1 MRVSPHTLIRP
12 LGLAAVAA
20 AVLAVSGCGAS
31 EEPDLVNGKELFVGK
46 GTCGACHTLA
56 RAGTKGNRGPSLDES
71 FGPARDDGLGE
82 GTVAGVVEQQ
92 ISEVRRNSI
101 MPEDLVTGKDARDVA
116 AYVAAVA
123 GQPGEDTGVL
133 ALAGRPKVS
142 DKPVVAEGGQA
153 EIAADPTGA
162 LAFVARF
169 AEAEGGQVTLDM
181 PNDAPVEH
189 NIAIKGNG
197 VDEKGPVVGKGES
210 SEVSADLQPGK
221 YVFYCSVPGHEEGG
235 MRGEL
240 TVK

>member
-1 MRVSPHTLIRP
+1 M
-12 LGLAAVAA
+12 
-20 AVLAVSGCGAS
+20 
-31 EEPDLVNGKELFVGK
+31 NGKELFVGK

-71 FGPARDDGLGE
+71 FGPARNDGLGE
-82 GTVAGVVEQQ
+82 STVAGVVEQQ
-92 ISEVRRNSI
+92 ISEVRRGSI
-101 MPEDLVTGKDARDVA
+101 MPEDLVTGADARDVA

-123 GQPGEDTGVL
+123 GQPGEDPGVL

-169 AEAEGGQVTLDM
+169 AESEAGQLTLAM
-181 PNDAPVEH
+181 PNPSPVEH
-189 NIAIKGNG
+189 NIAIKGGG
-197 VDEKGPVVGKGES
+197 VDEKGPVVGKDGT
-210 SEVSADLQPGK
+210 SEVSAELPAGK
-221 YVFYCSVPGHEEGG
+221 FVFYCSVPGHEEGG

-240 TVK
+240 TVE